1 MKYELN
7 EFNKRIFTSI
17 FLVGLLYLTLK
28 YSYIFI
34 LICIILFVIT
44 WIEFSNIFKKIYIK
58 KNFFIKIIISQLL
71 VFIYLTFFITVLYKS
86 YVKSLPTINLDLI
99 YVIVICILSDLG
111 VIYLENYLKE
121 KN

>member
-1 MKYELN
+1 MNLN

-44 WIEFSNIFKKIYIK
+44 WIEFSNIL
-58 KNFFIKIIISQLL
+58 KN
-71 VFIYLTFFITVLYKS
+71 LY
-86 YVKSLPTINLDLI
+86 
-99 YVIVICILSDLG
+99 
-111 VIYLENYLKE
+111 
-121 KN
+121 